1 MMNVSARAVR
11 AHRKIAR
18 RAEIPL
24 FNEERKQNRAVD
36 VEQSRV
42 VESDVG

>member
-1 MMNVSARAVR
+1 MMNAKCTRVR

-24 FNEERKQNRAVD
+24 FNEERNQNRAVD
-36 VEQSRV
+36 VEHSRV